1 MKVSVIILNYNG
13 LANTLDCLNSLK
25 KCQTQGNQ
33 VDFIV
38 IDNNSSDGSKKVLG
52 TLDNIHLIPNPQNLG
67 YTGGNNTGIR
77 YALRSK
83 PDLIL
88 ILNNDTLADKNL
100 IVNLINAARN
110 ADIISPKIYF
120 AKNFEFHKD
129 RYKKDELGR
138 VIWYAGGKIDWSNV
152 IGRHAGV
159 DEVDKN
165 QYDTRSPVDFA
176 TGACMLIKR
185 QVFEK
190 IGLFDEKYFLYL
202 EDMDFC
208 VRAQKAHFKII
219 FEPKAIL
226 WHKNAGSVGGS
237 GSDLQDYFITRNRLL
252 FAVKFARLKTKIAV
266 FRQVL
271 TQVADPIK
279 RKALIDFL
287 TWRFQQGSYKFN
299 K

>member
-1 MKVSVIILNYNG
+1 MKVAVIILNYNG

-25 KCQTQGNQ
+25 KCQIQGNQ

>member
-1 MKVSVIILNYNG
+1 MKVAVIILNYNG

>member
-279 RKALIDFL
+279 RKALTDFL